1 MQIAIV
7 VSTEPG
13 VQPLGLGGNFK
24 ANLNKAVEFG
34 YEGVELFVGEPH
46 RLDAKRVK
54 KLVRAQGLEV
64 PAVGTGLVYT
74 RHGLSFTSSDRR
86 IREKAVER
94 VKDYIKLGNQL
105 GSNVIIGS
113 VKGRC
118 EKCEGGWANLRDCLM
133 RSARVASNY
142 GVHLLMEP
150 LNRYESNIINTLE
163 DAVELIESIG
173 SEFIKILGD
182 TFHMNIEERS
192 LCESL
197 REAKKYLYHVH
208 IADSNRQAPGQGHL
222 DFRKIMDTLEEIG
235 FKGFGTVEIL
245 PLPDQYTAA
254 KLAAEH
260 LRSLT

>member
-7 VSTEPG
+7 VSPEPG

-24 ANLNKAVEFG
+24 ANLSKAVEFG
-34 YEGVELFVGEPH
+34 YEGVELFVGAPH
-46 RLDAKRVK
+46 RLDAKKVK
-54 KLVRAQGLEV
+54 ELVKAHSLQI
-64 PAVGTGLVYT
+64 PAVGTGLTYT
-74 RHGLSFTSSDRR
+74 RHGLSFTSPDRR

-94 VKDYIKLGNQL
+94 VRDYIKLGNQL

-113 VKGRC
+113 IKGRC
-118 EKCEGGWANLRDCLM
+118 EKREDGWANLRDCVM
-133 RSARVASNY
+133 RSARVASDH
-142 GVHLLMEP
+142 GVHLLIEP
-150 LNRYESNIINTLE
+150 LNRYESNIINTLRE
-163 DAVELIESIG
+163 ALELIESIG
-173 SEFIKILGD
+173 SESIKILGD

-208 IADSNRQAPGQGHL
+208 LADSNRQAPGQGHL
-222 DFRKIMDTLEEIG
+222 DFRKILDTLGEIG